1 MKSFIFRNID
11 NPECIITLHKLVIF
25 QNHLMETP
33 PLVNKGDHN
42 KLVHFKH
49 FIIFSTLTFKQPH
62 KPKSKKE
69 SMLGHAMMSQHD
81 DATWCEV

>member
-1 MKSFIFRNID
+1 MYNFLAQVSDLAELRPGNS
-11 NPECIITLHKLVIF
+11 IIW
-25 QNHLMETP
+25 
-33 PLVNKGDHN
+33 LVNKGDHN